1 MHLSIESPSP
11 HPRIR
16 VGLCGGID
24 SKISPRGGAFVK
36 MASEKC
42 AWEST
47 REWSASLP
55 HQMDT
60 NPHLRGLHQKNAP
73 GVANPTCQIPT
84 LTRGGRGICIDRCIT
99 LLHVKSQA

>member
-1 MHLSIESPSP
+1 MHLSIEFPIP
-11 HPRIR
+11 TRIR

-42 AWEST
+42 AREST
-47 REWSASLP
+47 RERSASLP

-60 NPHLRGLHQKNAP
+60 NPHL
-73 GVANPTCQIPT
+73 
-84 LTRGGRGICIDRCIT
+84 
-99 LLHVKSQA
+99 S

>member
-36 MASEKC
+36 MVCLGKHKRAVSF
-42 AWEST
+42 T
-47 REWSASLP
+47 T

-60 NPHLRGLHQKNAP
+60 NPHLRGLHQKKKKKKCPRGGAFT
-73 GVANPTCQIPT
+73 NPTCQIPT
-84 LTRGGRGICIDRCIT
+84 LTRGGGGGGGGGD
-99 LLHVKSQA
+99 LY

>member
-11 HPRIR
+11 HPHIR

-36 MASEKC
+36 MASKKC

-47 REWSASLP
+47 RERSASLP

-60 NPHLRGLHQKNAP
+60 NPHLRGLHQKKCPRGGAFTNL
-73 GVANPTCQIPT
+73 TCQIPT
-84 LTRGGRGICIDRCIT
+84 LTRVGGGGGGGGCCMCD
-99 LLHVKSQA
+99 